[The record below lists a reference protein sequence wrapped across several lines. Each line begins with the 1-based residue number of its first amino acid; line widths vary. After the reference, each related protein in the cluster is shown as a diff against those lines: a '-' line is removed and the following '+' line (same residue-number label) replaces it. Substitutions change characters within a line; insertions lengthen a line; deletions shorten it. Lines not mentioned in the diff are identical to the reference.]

1 MPAEGCEYS
10 EVSYRVTVHGPTGRT
25 GPRGSSRLSDAVTQ
39 SVVGCPCGCHGSRA
53 LRGRRTKKD
62 RIPRWDQAESQPERR
77 AHRPRLTWPRT
88 LIDLVPVV
96 AKRGA
101 AMCHKSTGLLH
112 DSHAPNV
119 PNLFWVQKGRVC
131 TCMQPGL
138 SLRSVPTPVSLY
150 THKVRISAFP
160 YVFSFLIKNKPTP
173 RPSHGLDLASR
184 LTLDTNST
192 RTTPRPRRPLCPHP
206 RPTGSRTTE
215 HAVTQSQ
222 TWDLETVDR
231 VKDNGGCCSA
241 L

>member
-1 MPAEGCEYS
+1 MHPRPA
-10 EVSYRVTVHGPTGRT
+10 TGRT
-25 GPRGSSRLSDAVTQ
+25 GRGSRLSDAVTQ

-62 RIPRWDQAESQPERR
+62 RIPRWDQASQPERYLNV
-77 AHRPRLTWPRT
+77 AHIGPDSFDWPRT

-101 AMCHKSTGLLH
+101 AMCHTSTGLLH

-138 SLRSVPTPVSLY
+138 RSVPTPVCLY
-150 THKVRISAFP
+150 KHKVRISAFP